1 MKANR
6 LRLEKKFDVI
16 ERAGGIKLPHMKS
29 GSGISFTY
37 WERLNVIF
45 SLPAFLFGFVYYIYH
60 GLWKKSLILVA
71 FCLASIELLD
81 IIFIRYPSIYELWYG
96 FSYLITPMVFALRA
110 NGDLYTEYRLN
121 KNVNNSLWS
130 DAMHRLTRNKA
141 AMLGACILI
150 LLITLAALAPWI
162 APYSYSY
169 QDLNLG
175 ASPPSADHLLGT
187 DVLGRDL
194 LSRILYGAR
203 ISLLVGF
210 VATGV
215 ALVIGVSWGIIAGYA
230 GGKVDS
236 IMMRIVDVLYGLPF
250 IIFIILLMVIFG
262 RNLWLLFGAIGAVE
276 WLTMARIVRGQVI
289 GLKNQEFVMAAKAM
303 GVSNLSMFRRHLLP
317 NILGPIAV
325 YATLT
330 IPQVMLLEGFLS
342 FLGLG
347 IQPPMSSWGTLIKD
361 GVESMEEYSW
371 LLIYPG
377 LTFTIT
383 LFALNFF
390 GDGLRDALDPKTTDN

>member
-1 MKANR
+1 MS
-6 LRLEKKFDVI
+6 
-16 ERAGGIKLPHMKS
+16 KS
-29 GSGISFTY
+29 ST
-37 WERLNVIF
+37 
-45 SLPAFLFGFVYYIYH
+45 
-60 GLWKKSLILVA
+60 
-71 FCLASIELLD
+71 
-81 IIFIRYPSIYELWYG
+81 
-96 FSYLITPMVFALRA
+96 
-110 NGDLYTEYRLN
+110 
-121 KNVNNSLWS
+121 LWS
-130 DAMHRLTRNKA
+130 DAIYRLTRNKA
-141 AMLGACILI
+141 AMFGAFILFILI
-150 LLITLAALAPWI
+150 LCAALAPWI
-162 APYSYSY
+162 APYSYSF
-169 QDLNLG
+169 QNLELG
-175 ASPPSADHLLGT
+175 ASPPSAAHILGT

-303 GVSNLSMFRRHLLP
+303 GVSNFSMFRKHLLP

>member
-1 MKANR
+1 MS
-6 LRLEKKFDVI
+6 
-16 ERAGGIKLPHMKS
+16 KS
-29 GSGISFTY
+29 ST
-37 WERLNVIF
+37 
-45 SLPAFLFGFVYYIYH
+45 
-60 GLWKKSLILVA
+60 
-71 FCLASIELLD
+71 
-81 IIFIRYPSIYELWYG
+81 
-96 FSYLITPMVFALRA
+96 
-110 NGDLYTEYRLN
+110 
-121 KNVNNSLWS
+121 LWS
-130 DAMHRLTRNKA
+130 DAIYRLTRNKA
-141 AMLGACILI
+141 AMFGAIILFILI
-150 LLITLAALAPWI
+150 LCAALAPWI
-162 APYSYSY
+162 APYSYSF
-169 QDLNLG
+169 QDLELG
-175 ASPPSADHLLGT
+175 ASPPSAAHILGT

-236 IMMRIVDVLYGLPF
+236 VMMRIVDVLYGLPF

-262 RNLWLLFGAIGAVE
+262 RNIWLLFGAIGAVE
-276 WLTMARIVRGQVI
+276 WLTMARIVRGQVLTI
-289 GLKNQEFVMAAKAM
+289 KNQEYVLAAQAM
-303 GVSNLSMFRRHLLP
+303 GVTNIQMFRKHIFP

-330 IPQVMLLEGFLS
+330 IPQVMLLEAFLS

-347 IQPPMSSWGTLIKD
+347 IQPPMSSWGTLIRY

-390 GDGLRDALDPKTTDN
+390 GDGLRDALDPKISSD

>member
-1 MKANR
+1 M
-6 LRLEKKFDVI
+6 
-16 ERAGGIKLPHMKS
+16 S
-29 GSGISFTY
+29 
-37 WERLNVIF
+37 
-45 SLPAFLFGFVYYIYH
+45 
-60 GLWKKSLILVA
+60 
-71 FCLASIELLD
+71 
-81 IIFIRYPSIYELWYG
+81 
-96 FSYLITPMVFALRA
+96 
-110 NGDLYTEYRLN
+110 
-121 KNVNNSLWS
+121 NSSTLWS
-130 DAMHRLTRNKA
+130 DAIYRLTRNKA
-141 AMLGACILI
+141 AMFGAFI
-150 LLITLAALAPWI
+150 LLILIASAALAPWI
-162 APYSYSY
+162 APYSYSF
-169 QDLNLG
+169 QNLELG
-175 ASPPSADHLLGT
+175 APPPSADHILGT

-276 WLTMARIVRGQVI
+276 WLTMARIVRGQVM

-303 GVSNLSMFRRHLLP
+303 GVSNFLMFRKHLLP

-377 LTFTIT
+377 ITFTIT

>member
-1 MKANR
+1 MNNSSLWQDAIRRLIQNR
-6 LRLEKKFDVI
+6 AAMI
-16 ERAGGIKLPHMKS
+16 GGI
-29 GSGISFTY
+29 T
-37 WERLNVIF
+37 
-45 SLPAFLFGFVYYIYH
+45 
-60 GLWKKSLILVA
+60 ILVLII
-71 FCLASIELLD
+71 LA
-81 IIFIRYPSIYELWYG
+81 IF
-96 FSYLITPMVFALRA
+96 
-110 NGDLYTEYRLN
+110 
-121 KNVNNSLWS
+121 
-130 DAMHRLTRNKA
+130 
-141 AMLGACILI
+141 
-150 LLITLAALAPWI
+150 APWI

-169 QDLNLG
+169 QNLDIG
-175 ASPPSADHLLGT
+175 APPPSAEHLLGT

-194 LSRILYGAR
+194 LSRLLYGAR

-215 ALVIGVSWGIIAGYA
+215 ALVIGVSWGIVAGYF
-230 GGKVDS
+230 GGRVDS

-262 RNLWLLFGAIGAVE
+262 RNIWLLFAAIGAVE
-276 WLTMARIVRGQVI
+276 WLTMARIVRAQVI
-289 GLKNQEFVMAAKAM
+289 GLKNQEFVQAAQVM
-303 GVSNLSMFRRHLLP
+303 GVSNFSMFRRHILP

-330 IPQVMLLEGFLS
+330 IPQVMLLEAFLS

-347 IQPPMSSWGTLIKD
+347 IQPPMSSWGTLIRY
-361 GVESMEEYSW
+361 GVESMEEHYW

-390 GDGLRDALDPKTTDN
+390 GDGLRDALDPKTSDN

>member
-1 MKANR
+1 M
-6 LRLEKKFDVI
+6 
-16 ERAGGIKLPHMKS
+16 
-29 GSGISFTY
+29 
-37 WERLNVIF
+37 
-45 SLPAFLFGFVYYIYH
+45 
-60 GLWKKSLILVA
+60 
-71 FCLASIELLD
+71 
-81 IIFIRYPSIYELWYG
+81 
-96 FSYLITPMVFALRA
+96 
-110 NGDLYTEYRLN
+110 LYTDF
-121 KNVNNSLWS
+121 S
-130 DAMHRLTRNKA
+130 RNRA
-141 AMLGACILI
+141 AMFGGFILI
-150 LLITLAALAPWI
+150 LLIICAALAPWI

-169 QDLNLG
+169 QNLSLG

-215 ALVIGVSWGIIAGYA
+215 ALIIGVSWGIIAGYI
-230 GGKVDS
+230 GGRVDS
-236 IMMRIVDVLYGLPF
+236 IMMRIVDILYGLPF

-303 GVSNLSMFRRHLLP
+303 GVSNISMFRRHLLP

-361 GVESMEEYSW
+361 GVESMEEFSW

-377 LTFTIT
+377 ITFTIT

-390 GDGLRDALDPKTTDN
+390 GDGLRDALDPKTSDN

>member
-1 MKANR
+1 MNNSSLWQDAMRRLIQNR
-6 LRLEKKFDVI
+6 AAMI
-16 ERAGGIKLPHMKS
+16 GGI
-29 GSGISFTY
+29 T
-37 WERLNVIF
+37 
-45 SLPAFLFGFVYYIYH
+45 
-60 GLWKKSLILVA
+60 ILVLII
-71 FCLASIELLD
+71 LA
-81 IIFIRYPSIYELWYG
+81 IF
-96 FSYLITPMVFALRA
+96 
-110 NGDLYTEYRLN
+110 
-121 KNVNNSLWS
+121 
-130 DAMHRLTRNKA
+130 
-141 AMLGACILI
+141 
-150 LLITLAALAPWI
+150 APWI

-169 QDLNLG
+169 QNLDIG
-175 ASPPSADHLLGT
+175 ASPPSAEHLLGT

-194 LSRILYGAR
+194 LSRLLYGAR

-215 ALVIGVSWGIIAGYA
+215 ALVIGVSWGIGAGYF
-230 GGKVDS
+230 GGRVDS

-262 RNLWLLFGAIGAVE
+262 RNIWLLFAAIGAVE
-276 WLTMARIVRGQVI
+276 WLTMARIVRAQVI
-289 GLKNQEFVMAAKAM
+289 GLKNQEFVQAAQVM
-303 GVSNLSMFRRHLLP
+303 GVSNFSMFRRQILP

-330 IPQVMLLEGFLS
+330 IPQVMLLEAFLS

-347 IQPPMSSWGTLIKD
+347 IQPPMSSWGTLIRY
-361 GVESMEEYSW
+361 GVESMEEHYW

-390 GDGLRDALDPKTTDN
+390 GDGLRDALDPKTSDN

>member
-1 MKANR
+1 MS
-6 LRLEKKFDVI
+6 
-16 ERAGGIKLPHMKS
+16 KS
-29 GSGISFTY
+29 ST
-37 WERLNVIF
+37 
-45 SLPAFLFGFVYYIYH
+45 
-60 GLWKKSLILVA
+60 
-71 FCLASIELLD
+71 
-81 IIFIRYPSIYELWYG
+81 
-96 FSYLITPMVFALRA
+96 
-110 NGDLYTEYRLN
+110 
-121 KNVNNSLWS
+121 LWS
-130 DAMHRLTRNKA
+130 DAIYRLTRNKA
-141 AMLGACILI
+141 AMFGAFILI
-150 LLITLAALAPWI
+150 ILIASAALAPWI
-162 APYSYSY
+162 APFSYSF
-169 QDLNLG
+169 QNLELG
-175 ASPPSADHLLGT
+175 ASPPSSKHFLGT

-215 ALVIGVSWGIIAGYA
+215 ALIIGVSWGIIAGYA
-230 GGKVDS
+230 GGRVDS

-276 WLTMARIVRGQVI
+276 WLTMARIVRGQVM
-289 GLKNQEFVMAAKAM
+289 GLKNQEFVMAARAM
-303 GVSNLSMFRRHLLP
+303 GVSNFSMFRKHLLP

-361 GVESMEEYSW
+361 GVESMEEHSW

-377 LTFTIT
+377 VTFTIT

>member
-1 MKANR
+1 M
-6 LRLEKKFDVI
+6 
-16 ERAGGIKLPHMKS
+16 S
-29 GSGISFTY
+29 QSS
-37 WERLNVIF
+37 
-45 SLPAFLFGFVYYIYH
+45 
-60 GLWKKSLILVA
+60 
-71 FCLASIELLD
+71 
-81 IIFIRYPSIYELWYG
+81 
-96 FSYLITPMVFALRA
+96 
-110 NGDLYTEYRLN
+110 
-121 KNVNNSLWS
+121 SLWS
-130 DAMHRLTRNKA
+130 DAIRRLFKNKA
-141 AMLGACILI
+141 AVAGAVVLVVLI
-150 LLITLAALAPWI
+150 VLAAFAPWI
-162 APYSYSY
+162 APYPYAY
-169 QDLNLG
+169 QNLDLG
-175 ASPPSADHLLGT
+175 ASPPSSAHLLGT

-210 VATGV
+210 IATTV

-236 IMMRIVDVLYGLPF
+236 VMMRIVDILYGLPF

-262 RNLWLLFGAIGAVE
+262 RNLWLLFLAIGAVE
-276 WLTMARIVRGQVI
+276 WLTMARIVRAQVLS
-289 GLKNQEFVMAAKAM
+289 LKNQEFVLAAQAM
-303 GVSNLSMFRRHLLP
+303 GVSNFAMFKRHLLP
-317 NILGPIAV
+317 NILGPVAV

-330 IPQVMLLEGFLS
+330 IPQVMLLESFLS

-390 GDGLRDALDPKTTDN
+390 GDGLRDALDPKTSE

>member
-1 MKANR
+1 MNNSSLWQDAVRRLIQNR
-6 LRLEKKFDVI
+6 AAMI
-16 ERAGGIKLPHMKS
+16 GGI
-29 GSGISFTY
+29 T
-37 WERLNVIF
+37 
-45 SLPAFLFGFVYYIYH
+45 
-60 GLWKKSLILVA
+60 ILVLIV
-71 FCLASIELLD
+71 LA
-81 IIFIRYPSIYELWYG
+81 IF
-96 FSYLITPMVFALRA
+96 
-110 NGDLYTEYRLN
+110 
-121 KNVNNSLWS
+121 
-130 DAMHRLTRNKA
+130 
-141 AMLGACILI
+141 
-150 LLITLAALAPWI
+150 APWI

-169 QDLNLG
+169 QNLDIG
-175 ASPPSADHLLGT
+175 ASPPSAEHLLGT

-194 LSRILYGAR
+194 LSRLLYGAR

-215 ALVIGVSWGIIAGYA
+215 ALVIGVSWGIVAGYF
-230 GGKVDS
+230 GGRVDS

-262 RNLWLLFGAIGAVE
+262 RNIWLLFAAIGAVE
-276 WLTMARIVRGQVI
+276 WLTMARIVRAQVI
-289 GLKNQEFVMAAKAM
+289 GLKNQEFVQAAQVM
-303 GVSNLSMFRRHLLP
+303 GVSNFSMFRRHILP

-330 IPQVMLLEGFLS
+330 IPQVMLLEAFLS

-347 IQPPMSSWGTLIKD
+347 IQPPMSSWGTLIRY
-361 GVESMEEYSW
+361 GVESMEEHYW

-390 GDGLRDALDPKTTDN
+390 GDGLRDALDPKTSDN

>member
-1 MKANR
+1 MNNSSLWQDAIRRLVQNR
-6 LRLEKKFDVI
+6 AAMI
-16 ERAGGIKLPHMKS
+16 GGI
-29 GSGISFTY
+29 T
-37 WERLNVIF
+37 
-45 SLPAFLFGFVYYIYH
+45 
-60 GLWKKSLILVA
+60 ILVLII
-71 FCLASIELLD
+71 LA
-81 IIFIRYPSIYELWYG
+81 IF
-96 FSYLITPMVFALRA
+96 
-110 NGDLYTEYRLN
+110 
-121 KNVNNSLWS
+121 
-130 DAMHRLTRNKA
+130 
-141 AMLGACILI
+141 
-150 LLITLAALAPWI
+150 APWI

-169 QDLNLG
+169 QNLDIG
-175 ASPPSADHLLGT
+175 ASPPSAEHLLGT

-194 LSRILYGAR
+194 LSRLLYGAR

-215 ALVIGVSWGIIAGYA
+215 ALVIGVSWGIVAGYF
-230 GGKVDS
+230 GGRVDS

-262 RNLWLLFGAIGAVE
+262 RNIWLLFAAIGAVE
-276 WLTMARIVRGQVI
+276 WLTMARIVRAQVI
-289 GLKNQEFVMAAKAM
+289 GLKNQEFVQAAQVM
-303 GVSNLSMFRRHLLP
+303 GVSNFSMFRRHILP

-330 IPQVMLLEGFLS
+330 IPQVMLLEAFLS

-347 IQPPMSSWGTLIKD
+347 IQPPMSSWGTLIRY
-361 GVESMEEYSW
+361 GVESMEEHYW

-390 GDGLRDALDPKTTDN
+390 GDGLRDALDPKTSDN